1 MRTRTLLF
9 GVLLITVATAGCAAR
24 AGAPISAPHAAA
36 PGEVGDPSAD
46 PVSAFEAAAGRA
58 TRNSPGA
65 STGCWRRARSAGGV
79 GAWRSGRWTGT
90 SVSTRAIPTC
100 C

>member
-9 GVLLITVATAGCAAR
+9 GALLITVAMAGCAAR
-24 AGAPISAPHAAA
+24 TVAPIPASHPAA

-46 PVSAFEAAAGRA
+46 PVSAFEAAAGRGHPELA
-58 TRNSPGA
+58 RRLDRLLAASEVGPAVWGVEIRALGGTSA
-65 STGCWRRARSAGGV
+65 STH
-79 GAWRSGRWTGT
+79 
-90 SVSTRAIPTC
+90 AIPTC